1 MLKEYLA
8 SLKERD
14 ELDIILP
21 DLLSQMGL
29 NVFIK
34 PSRGFKEYGV
44 DVAAVGSINGD
55 VDKVYLFS
63 VKEKNLTRSTWIG
76 DSHQS
81 LRWSLEEIQDSF
93 IDSRIPLEHKSKPV
107 VIGLCFGGHISTGIR
122 QDVTGYIRRNT
133 RADLSFEEWN
143 GDKLAGLILEHMFTE
158 ALFPIGWQPLLH
170 KSIALIDEPIESRK
184 YFSILLQF
192 IFDKDKKPAAII
204 KAINQVNLALWLI
217 FSQHREQGNLEASF
231 QLAEYSLLVTWGSIK
246 DNLNQKPIRNSFDG
260 LLQTYHT
267 ITEAYFEKVVFPF
280 VDKKHAISH
289 LVSAPCSISINL
301 KLFDILGRLAT
312 RGQWLLFELTKLYE
326 NDTSE
331 KFESDEFEVL
341 QSKLSKV
348 KRAINH
354 LVINNPLLF
363 SPYKD
368 DQAIDLVLALHL
380 LYQNSHDDDFVKSW
394 LDTIIDRVTFS
405 YESNGMYPTNLYT
418 YEQLLEHRN
427 KEKTDMDYKESM
439 TKASVL
445 YPAITLFCNLY
456 DTPDLAEILE
466 EFCDKNLKH
475 CTLQYCYPN
484 EISED
489 YLFSGANQHGV
500 ATTNFPI
507 NGKLARKHVEEEC
520 KHSNFFWGLT
530 AVKQG
535 YMPLVLV
542 ACRYYRYPIPFNL
555 LFPEQV
561 EPKIAC

>member
-326 NDTSE
+326 NDTSG
-331 KFESDEFEVL
+331 KFESYEFEVL

-445 YPAITLFCNLY
+445 YPAIILFCNLY

-475 CTLQYCYPN
+475 CTLQYWYPN

-520 KHSNFFWGLT
+520 KHSNFFWELT

-542 ACRYYRYPIPFNL
+542 ACRYYRYPIPFHL

-561 EPKIAC
+561 EPKMAC

>member
-1 MLKEYLA
+1 MLKKYLA

-14 ELDIILP
+14 ELDAILP

-44 DVAAVGSINGD
+44 DIAAVGSINGD

-76 DSHQS
+76 DSEQS
-81 LRWSLEEIQDSF
+81 LRWSLDEIQDSF
-93 IDSRIPLEHKSKPV
+93 IDSRIPLEHKTKPV

-122 QDVTGYIRRNT
+122 QDVTGYIRKNT
-133 RADLSFEEWN
+133 RENLSFEEWN

-170 KSIALIDEPIESRK
+170 KSIALIDEPTESRK

-192 IFDKDKKPAAII
+192 IFDEDKKPAATI

-217 FSQHREQGNLEASF
+217 FSQHREQGNLEASY

-246 DNLNQKPIRNSFDG
+246 DKLNQKSVRNAFDG

-267 ITEAYFEKVVFPF
+267 ITEAYFEKVIFPF

-289 LVSAPCSISINL
+289 LVSAPCPISINL

-331 KFESDEFEVL
+331 KYECEEFEIL
-341 QSKLSKV
+341 QNKLSKV

-354 LVINNPLLF
+354 LVVNNPLLL

-380 LYQNSHDDDFVKSW
+380 LYQSSHDDDFVKSW
-394 LDTIIDRVTFS
+394 LDAIIERVTYS

-427 KEKTDMDYKESM
+427 KEKTDIVYKESM
-439 TKASVL
+439 TKASIL
-445 YPAITLFCNLY
+445 YPALTLFCNLY
-456 DTPDLAEILE
+456 DVPDLAELLE
-466 EFCDKNLKH
+466 EFCNKNLKH
-475 CTLQYCYPN
+475 CTFQYWYPN
-484 EISED
+484 EASEE
-489 YLFSGANQHGV
+489 YFFSGTNQHGV

-507 NGKLARKHVEEEC
+507 NGITAIKHVKEEC
-520 KHSNFFWGLT
+520 KHSNFFWELS
-530 AVKQG
+530 AVKAG
-535 YMPLVLV
+535 YTPLVLV
-542 ACRYYRYPIPFNL
+542 ACRYYRYPTPFNL
-555 LFPEQV
+555 LFPEL
-561 EPKIAC
+561 K